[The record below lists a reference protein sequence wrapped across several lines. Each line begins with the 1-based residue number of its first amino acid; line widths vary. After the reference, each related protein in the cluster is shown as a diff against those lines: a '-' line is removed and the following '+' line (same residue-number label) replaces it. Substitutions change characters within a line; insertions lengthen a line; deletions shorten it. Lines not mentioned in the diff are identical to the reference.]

1 VTGTRNWSP
10 RQLEFRTGPK
20 TRLAV
25 VRVARPPSRMFD
37 NRISGTLWIDRV
49 SLIAVEGQAWKA
61 SAAMPR

>member
-1 VTGTRNWSP
+1 
-10 RQLEFRTGPK
+10 
-20 TRLAV
+20 
-25 VRVARPPSRMFD
+25 MFD